1 MSTTKALE
9 GIRVVDFGQLTA
21 GANTSAML
29 ADLGADVIKVE
40 SGAYMDLFRAVGARD
55 TAPGWWNR
63 SPQFRFT
70 NRNKRGVALDLKS
83 EEGRRL
89 VFDLIRDADVV
100 VENFR
105 RGVLERLG
113 LTYAALAA
121 ANPRI
126 VLASISSQGESGP
139 NRMHASFGST
149 LDATGGM
156 AALTGYA
163 DGPPAISGMDVNYP
177 DQIVSLFATGIVI
190 AAVRE
195 AKRTGKGAH
204 LDLSQREITSF
215 LIGEE
220 IMAAAAGLTTDRQG
234 NAQAGVLLQDCF
246 RAADGRWVAV
256 SVADDAAAARLPA
269 GDIGPW
275 IASRPAEEAAATL
288 AAAGIPAAVSLTGL
302 DLLHRPDLWGHTLIR
317 RDDASL
323 VKGMPYAFGDQP
335 LAIRCAAPD
344 LGQHTEEVLADILGL
359 KPAEIDR
366 LKALGVTR
374 AEPNS

>member
-9 GIRVVDFGQLTA
+9 GVRVVDFGQLTA

-55 TAPGWWNR
+55 AEPGWWNR

-70 NRNKRGVALDLKS
+70 NRNKRGVAFDLKS

-89 VFDLIRDADVV
+89 VFALIKDADVV

-113 LTYAALAA
+113 LTYPALAA

-149 LDATGGM
+149 LDATGGV
-156 AALTGYA
+156 AAITGYA
-163 DGPPAISGMDVNYP
+163 GGPPAISGMDVNYP

-195 AKRTGKGAH
+195 ARRTGKGAH

-220 IMAAAAGLTTDRQG
+220 IVAAAAGVSSTRSG
-234 NAQAGVLLQDCF
+234 NAQAGTVLQDCF
-246 RAADGRWVAV
+246 RSADGRWVAV
-256 SVADDAAAARLPA
+256 TVADEAAAAKLPA
-269 GDIGPW
+269 ADIAAWVAGQ
-275 IASRPAEEAAATL
+275 PAEQAVAAL
-288 AAAGIPAAVSLTGL
+288 AAAGIPAAVSLDGL

-317 RDDASL
+317 HEDGSL
-323 VKGMPYAFGDQP
+323 VKGMPYDFAGRP
-335 LAIRCAAPD
+335 LEIRRTAPD
-344 LGQHTEEVLADILGL
+344 LGQHTEEVLAGILGL
-359 KPAEIDR
+359 GSTEIER

-374 AEPNS
+374 AEPSS